1 MIYKQTLK
9 NMKQLTKN
17 ERVQIL
23 NDNSYSLNKV
33 YTKQNGEDTFCIIR
47 NFSNNNTIGYMK
59 QTIKYSE
66 IQYMNNELEIIDYL
80 KK

>member
-1 MIYKQTLK
+1 
-9 NMKQLTKN
+9 MKQLTKN

>member
-1 MIYKQTLK
+1 MA
-9 NMKQLTKN
+9 QLTKT

-23 NDNSYSLNKV
+23 NDMFYVLNKW
-33 YTKQNGEDTFCIIR
+33 YTKENGEETYCIIQ
-47 NFSNNNTIGYMK
+47 FSGNTNIIGYMK

-66 IQYMNNELEIIDYL
+66 IQNMNNELEIIDYL